1 MGRPFRIKLRIRRF
15 ARRHRT
21 VIGAIRSFIV
31 FSAAFGGAY
40 GFIVGS
46 RSQHSG
52 YNPHAFAIGA
62 SFLFAIACL
71 GLATLSVRLRFLR
84 KKMRGIV
91 LHNEALADRNWELQ
105 EAEGRARSLFESQ
118 GDLIAMHDAEGR
130 ISFVNDAYCLM
141 AERPRETL
149 IGSRFSFEILEQ
161 GESALEDNGTRIH
174 DQKIATR
181 LGPRWIAWREG
192 FIRSDAG
199 QPAELQ
205 CVGRDVTDRTETER
219 ALADARDHADAA
231 NRAKSRF
238 LAMASHEIR
247 TPLNGILG
255 MSSLLL
261 DTPLTPEQTTYAKA
275 IKTSGDALLSLVE
288 ELLDYSKIEAGKI
301 ALEQRPFALTS
312 LIEDITELLA
322 PRAQA
327 KKLEIA
333 AYVDER
339 LPTEVIG
346 DAARLR
352 QVLLNLAGNAIKF
365 TATGG
370 VALIVEPGL
379 WPNEISFLVRDTG
392 IGIAPEARERIFR
405 EFEQADERIA
415 RNYGGTGLG
424 LSISE
429 RIIKRMG
436 GRITLES
443 QPGAGS
449 TFEVSVPLPASL
461 DGGQR
466 PFVAPNLVG
475 QSIMLISTQ
484 SIEASL
490 VARRLQRWGGQTCFV
505 SDTDVAIALL
515 PERTWRAVLVDR
527 ALGDEAVQGIGDV
540 ARTYATQRILM
551 FTPSTRRE
559 LKPSSAFTAY
569 LVKPLRAASLAARLA
584 AAPEAQARIFREFEQ
599 ADDRIARSF
608 GGTGLGL
615 SISDRIIKRMGGRI
629 TLESKPDAG
638 STFEVS
644 IPLAPAGSEQKPF
657 TAPDLSGQFIMLVSP
672 ESIEASLAAR
682 RLQRWGGQTC
692 MVSDADVALAL
703 LPERAWH
710 AVLIDHTLGFADI
723 ERLGEAAR
731 LHARQ
736 RIVMFTP
743 ATRSELHPQANS
755 AFTGY
760 LVKPLRAASLAARL
774 MATPEV
780 AAPGLAADP
789 LIEPAD
795 AAHAPVAPSTHGLSI
810 LVAEDNQI
818 NALLI
823 RSLLAKLG
831 HHTVITTD
839 GNEALESW
847 LSAKSAGSPYDLVLM
862 DIQMPNL
869 DGIETT
875 KRIRELEAGQPD
887 RRTPILALTAN
898 TLVEDRYACFE
909 AGMDGFLIKPLD
921 REKLAEALAVLAA
934 SRHIPA

>member
-1 MGRPFRIKLRIRRF
+1 MRTDGNLRGLMMGRTFRIKLRIRRF

-21 VIGAIRSFIV
+21 VIGALRSFMV

-40 GFIVGS
+40 GFIAGS
-46 RSQHSG
+46 RSESSG

-71 GLATLSVRLRFLR
+71 GCATLSMRLRFLR
-84 KKMRGIV
+84 RKMRGIM
-91 LHNEALADRNWELQ
+91 LHHEAMADRNWELQ

-118 GDLIAMHDAEGR
+118 GDLIVMRDAER
-130 ISFVNDAYCLM
+130 CITFANDAYCLM

-149 IGSRFSFEILEQ
+149 IGSRFSFDVLEQ
-161 GESALEDNGTRIH
+161 GDSALETNGTRMH

-181 LGPRWIAWREG
+181 LGPRWIAWREA

-219 ALADARDHADAA
+219 ALADARDQADAA

-247 TPLNGILG
+247 TPLNGIIG

-261 DTPLTPEQTTYAKA
+261 DTPLTPEQATYAKA
-275 IKTSGDALLSLVE
+275 VKTSGDALLSLIE

-301 ALEQRPFALTS
+301 NLEQRPFALIS

-327 KKLEIA
+327 KNLEIA
-333 AYVDER
+333 AYVDDR
-339 LPTEVIG
+339 LPANVIG

-370 VALIVEPGL
+370 VALIVEPGI
-379 WPNEISFLVRDTG
+379 WPNEISFMVRDTG

-429 RIIKRMG
+429 RIVKRMG
-436 GRITLES
+436 GRIALES

-449 TFEVSVPLPASL
+449 TFEVSIPLPAASPE
-461 DGGQR
+461 GGQR
-466 PFVAPNLVG
+466 PFAVPDLAS
-475 QSIMLISTQ
+475 QSIMLVSSQ

-490 VARRLQRWGGQTCFV
+490 IARRLQRWGGQTCFV
-505 SDTDVAIALL
+505 SDTDIATALL
-515 PERTWRAVLVDR
+515 PERTWHAVLVDR
-527 ALGDEAVQGIGDV
+527 ALGDDVVQAIAEA
-540 ARTYATQRILM
+540 ARPYASQRILM

-569 LVKPLRAASLAARLA
+569 LVKPLRAASLAARL
-584 AAPEAQARIFREFEQ
+584 
-599 ADDRIARSF
+599 
-608 GGTGLGL
+608 
-615 SISDRIIKRMGGRI
+615 
-629 TLESKPDAG
+629 
-638 STFEVS
+638 V
-644 IPLAPAGSEQKPF
+644 
-657 TAPDLSGQFIMLVSP
+657 
-672 ESIEASLAAR
+672 
-682 RLQRWGGQTC
+682 
-692 MVSDADVALAL
+692 
-703 LPERAWH
+703 
-710 AVLIDHTLGFADI
+710 
-723 ERLGEAAR
+723 
-731 LHARQ
+731 
-736 RIVMFTP
+736 
-743 ATRSELHPQANS
+743 
-755 AFTGY
+755 
-760 LVKPLRAASLAARL
+760 
-774 MATPEV
+774 ATPEV
-780 AAPGLAADP
+780 TAPGIAEDSLTEAEA
-789 LIEPAD
+789 EVPAR
-795 AAHAPVAPSTHGLSI
+795 ASRGLSV
-810 LVAEDNQI
+810 LVAEDNEI

-823 RSLLAKLG
+823 RSLLTRLC
-831 HHTVITTD
+831 HHTVIATNGT
-839 GNEALESW
+839 EAIETW
-847 LSAKSAGSPYDLVLM
+847 LAAKSAGTPYDLVLM
-862 DIQMPNL
+862 DVQMPEL
-869 DGIETT
+869 DGIEAA
-875 KRIRELEAGQPD
+875 KRIRAREAGEPS

-921 REKLAEALAVLAA
+921 REKLAEALAGLTAA
-934 SRHIPA
+934 RHLTA